1 MLDEEEHL
9 EQNLLS
15 AGAIGMDGENNQLKM
30 LRCSRVIVI
39 FTSLAKR
46 LRFQRVKITTAKGKS
61 FWKEG

>member
-39 FTSLAKR
+39 FTSLANILTFMK
-46 LRFQRVKITTAKGKS
+46 VKI
-61 FWKEG
+61 